1 VARISAIRQFKTIFP
16 ILEREFGRRE
26 RYRAHP
32 PVEQV
37 LLTLLVRDGKED
49 QGKRVIKRLEREFV
63 DLNEVRV
70 CVPEVL
76 DEVLGRNYP
85 PGVGKLVTDALTA
98 IFNHAQAMNLDSIL
112 ELDAEKAKKKLL
124 KLKPLPSRVA
134 GELLLANFGCEKLP
148 RGAGL
153 LRVAKRTKIIRPG
166 PVDSQMKAL
175 RRMVPK
181 VAVPRVFYTFEVLA
195 ERTCTENDFDC
206 RACPINEHCPTGIEK
221 LKQLRIQEEKERVAR
236 EAEEKQ
242 AKKQRDR
249 DRRARARKRVA
260 TQKLKKTIEV
270 RSKKLKISTRKK
282 TRRSAR
288 AAPPADA
295 KMVQASSAVVKPSRK
310 KKKRRAAK
318 PRHQTT
324 KKA

>member
-1 VARISAIRQFKTIFP
+1 MVRNSAIRQFKTIFP

-32 PVEQV
+32 PVEQA
-37 LLTLLVRDGKED
+37 LLTLLLRDGRED
-49 QGKRVIKRLEREFV
+49 QGQRVIKRLEREFV

-76 DEVLGRNYP
+76 DEVLGRSYP

-112 ELDAEKAKKKLL
+112 ELDVEKAKKKLL

-134 GELLLANFGCEKLP
+134 GELLLANLGCEKLP
-148 RGAGL
+148 EGDGL
-153 LRVAKRTKIIRPG
+153 LRVAKRTKIIKSG
-166 PVDSQMKAL
+166 PVDLQIKTL
-175 RRMVPK
+175 RRMAPK
-181 VAVPRVFYTFEVLA
+181 AAVPRVFHAFEMLA
-195 ERTCTENDFDC
+195 ERMCTEDDFGC
-206 RACPINEHCPTGIEK
+206 RACPISEHCPTGTEK
-221 LKQLRIQEEKERVAR
+221 LKQLQIQEEKERATR
-236 EAEEKQ
+236 EAEEKRV
-242 AKKQRDR
+242 KKQRDR
-249 DRRARARKRVA
+249 DRRARARKRAA
-260 TQKLKKTIEV
+260 TERLKKTIEV

-282 TRRSAR
+282 TRRSPR
-288 AAPPADA
+288 AMPPVDA

-310 KKKRRAAK
+310 KKRRTAK